1 MCRKKSI
8 EEVREIVEGKNGN
21 GCKLLS
27 TEYINNKTPLDILCA
42 CGEPFPTT
50 LSSFNKGKKQCDK
63 CGIKKKENKVTFK
76 CDYCHEEKT
85 VKKSDYE
92 GHKHHF
98 CSRECK
104 DKWQVEN
111 LKGDNNPTYGKERL
125 DMKGENNPRYNPNL
139 TEEDKENRRHIEGY
153 NDFIK
158 NVYKRDN
165 YTCQCCGEKGNG
177 HNLNAHHINGY
188 NWDKD
193 NRTNI
198 DNGICL
204 CKDCHSKFHKI
215 YGRGYNTLKQ
225 FIEFIQAQNYSHL
238 IKPLNQTYFKLNYNK
253 VS

>member
-1 MCRKKSI
+1 MNDKRFKEVKDYI
-8 EEVREIVEGKNGN
+8 EGAEGN
-21 GCKLLS
+21 GCKLIS
-27 TEYINNKTPLDILCA
+27 TEYKNNKTPLDIQCA
-42 CGEPFPTT
+42 CGKLFKKT
-50 LSSFNKGKKQCDK
+50 FNKFQQGQKQC
-63 CGIKKKENKVTFK
+63 
-76 CDYCHEEKT
+76 
-85 VKKSDYE
+85 
-92 GHKHHF
+92 
-98 CSRECK
+98 RECSYRIRGEK
-104 DKWQVEN
+104 RKGEN
-111 LKGDNNPTYGKERL
+111 HPYYGQHHTEESKKRMSELMSGENNPMYGKERL
-125 DMKGENNPRYNPNL
+125 DMRGENNPRYNPNL
-139 TEEDKENRRHIEGY
+139 TEEEREGERNIEGY

-225 FIEFIQAQNYSHL
+225 LEEFVQAQNYSHL
-238 IKPLNQTYFKLNYNK
+238 IKPLNQTYFKLNYKK